1 MVINSKGQILAF
13 DVESETMIGIIN
25 DSLRDGVG
33 VCTSGVC
40 DIAWQPNGNKITGI
54 DKKGV
59 LTLWE

>member
-1 MVINSKGQILAF
+1 MAF

-33 VCTSGVC
+33 VCSSGVC